1 MRKQL
6 IEQSAHAVA
15 TQVRAVEDSIEAAL
29 MELAEL
35 QARLIRARCTAGV
48 GVITGHEALE
58 EIAGALNG
66 LVSARG
72 RIGQAHAALVTAKQH
87 VPGLR
92 TLSFGDGGECPP
104 ASAQLRSVG

>member
-35 QARLIRARCTAGV
+35 QARLIRARSTTGV
-48 GVITGHEALE
+48 AL
-58 EIAGALNG
+58 
-66 LVSARG
+66 
-72 RIGQAHAALVTAKQH
+72 
-87 VPGLR
+87 
-92 TLSFGDGGECPP
+92 PP
-104 ASAQLRSVG
+104 AMRRLRKSPAP